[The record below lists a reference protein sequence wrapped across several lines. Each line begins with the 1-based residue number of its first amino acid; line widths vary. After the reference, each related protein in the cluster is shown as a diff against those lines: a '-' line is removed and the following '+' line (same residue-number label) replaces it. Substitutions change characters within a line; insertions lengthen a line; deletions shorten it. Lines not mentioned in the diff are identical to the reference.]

1 MPLLK
6 AVGQGLVFVVLI
18 MLSVVAT
25 VKWSLLGILL
35 ATVVF
40 IGVAAVI
47 FGRKSPHDEKREKS
61 GHDWYE
67 V

>member
-1 MPLLK
+1 MAFLK
-6 AVGQGLVFVVLI
+6 AVAQGLLFVLLI
-18 MLSVVAT
+18 FVSVAVT
-25 VKWSLLGILL
+25 VRWGLIGILV

-40 IGVAAVI
+40 IMVAALM
-47 FGRKSPHDEKREKS
+47 FGRRSPHDEQREKP

>member
-18 MLSVVAT
+18 MLSVVVT
-25 VKWSLLGILL
+25 VRWGLIGILL

-40 IGVAAVI
+40 FVVAAVV
-47 FGRKSPHDEKREKS
+47 FGRRSPHDEKREKS